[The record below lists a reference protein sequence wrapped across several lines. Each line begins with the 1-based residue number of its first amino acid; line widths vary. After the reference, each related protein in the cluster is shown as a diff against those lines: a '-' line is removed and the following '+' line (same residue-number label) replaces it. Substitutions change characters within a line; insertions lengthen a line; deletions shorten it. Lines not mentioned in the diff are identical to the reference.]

1 MIKIAYVVDS
11 TIPSRQANSVHA
23 VKQARAFSKLAETIL
38 ICREASEETV
48 SGKLLKE
55 YGVEKSFRILP
66 ANVRAS
72 GRSKI
77 LLSGMKAAQLVK
89 KERNV
94 DFLYGRSVLSLY
106 FARNAAPFMF
116 EAHDWPEGKLLRFF
130 LKRMLESKNCR
141 GLVTISGELKKQ
153 FLREFP
159 FLRDENVHVLHDG
172 ADIPAFTPEKLPI
185 DNTQNADPEV
195 VIGYLGHL
203 YPGKCMEIIMAVAK
217 KRPRYVFHIAGG
229 TDELVAYWNRELEK
243 QNIRNVKLYG
253 YIENKAVGEW
263 YNTFHIFLLPI
274 QKHIILGN
282 GKRDIGK
289 WISPLKLFEAMSY
302 GKAILAS
309 DLPTIRE
316 VIVDGVNGLLADP
329 DDAEDWARAIDELVC
344 DKAKREALGAKARET
359 LESKYTWDER
369 AAQIL
374 GFLEN
379 AAPQLRI

>member
-11 TIPSRQANSVHA
+11 TIPSKQANSVHA

-72 GRSKI
+72 GRAKI

-217 KRPRYVFHIAGG
+217 KRPQYVFHIAGG

-344 DKAKREALGAKARET
+344 DKAKRDALGAKARET
-359 LESKYTWDER
+359 LESKYTWDKR

-379 AAPQLRI
+379 AAPQ

>member
-48 SGKLLKE
+48 SGKILKE

-217 KRPRYVFHIAGG
+217 KRPQYVFHIAGG
-229 TDELVAYWNRELEK
+229 TDKLVAYWNRELEK

-329 DDAEDWARAIDELVC
+329 DDAEDWARRIDELVC

-359 LESKYTWDER
+359 LESKYTWDKR

-379 AAPQLRI
+379 AAPQ